1 MRMEMIPHVVDH
13 TRIRNAQNFS
23 FTDDA
28 ENHVVDDEAGVVEEM
43 GVSASTRID

>member
-1 MRMEMIPHVVDH
+1 MRVEMVPHVVDH

-28 ENHVVDDEAGVVEEM
+28 ENHVVDDDAIVVEEV
-43 GVSASTRID
+43 GLSTSSRID